1 MTQERGVRDRVA
13 AQSPMATV
21 VDAHRSAPRR
31 RAIDRI
37 FGRSPLAPRV
47 RAAYDA
53 AVAEL
58 IVGDLLDG
66 LGPQWDVLHDVPLG
80 SSTLD
85 HLVIGPAG
93 ILAVRV
99 VHAADRDVVADGA
112 LLVSGV
118 PTDDL
123 AEAIRQAR
131 VAAEHLGDAAGERP
145 RVDPVLVVVRPR
157 RLVVRSDSARLR
169 VVSSEDLVR
178 SLIRARR
185 ALDGVDV
192 ARWSDLADRASTWP
206 VASSASA
213 DLAMLHRAFEHIRAE
228 VRAAERRR
236 ISWVIGLMLAGFAA
250 IWGLVALL
258 TVLLAH

>member
-1 MTQERGVRDRVA
+1 MAGERGVRDRVA
-13 AQSPMATV
+13 AQSPMAVV
-21 VDAHRSAPRR
+21 VDAHRSAPHRSLR
-31 RAIDRI
+31 DRV
-37 FGRSPLAPRV
+37 FGRSPLAPRA

-53 AVAEL
+53 ALAEL

-99 VHAADRDVVADGA
+99 VHAAERDVVADGV
-112 LLVSGV
+112 LLVSGA

-123 AEAIRQAR
+123 AESIRQAR
-131 VAAEHLGDAAGERP
+131 LAAEHLGDAAGERP

-169 VVSSEDLVR
+169 VVSSDDLVR
-178 SLIRARR
+178 SLTRARR

-192 ARWSDLADRASTWP
+192 ARWSDLADRVSTWP
-206 VASSASA
+206 VASQASV
-213 DLAMLHRAFEHIRAE
+213 DLAMVHRAFENLRSE

-236 ISWVIGLMLAGFAA
+236 LTWVIGIMLACFAA

-258 TVLLAH
+258 TVLLTH